1 MTFLA
6 RGRRGGG
13 GHGMGSGE
21 VIMYERVTTGWN
33 GRVGRGKGKGKGR
46 EERRVGRRE
55 RSCSLQTFIRYF
67 FGRNRILFRLV
78 QRVATAWPGKRGRHV
93 GGGIADGS

>member
-67 FGRNRILFRLV
+67 FWSKSDFVPPCSTCGYSL
-78 QRVATAWPGKRGRHV
+78 AG
-93 GGGIADGS
+93 